1 MSARRIRRQL
11 TNIEDSGNSRRFVN
25 FNYSEN
31 FNRITELNSE
41 NYTRWKRNMIHLLNI
56 NDLLIYVTQ
65 EKVKKLRK
73 RDIRGNLGDYIEDQF
88 DESLV
93 YALGTDE
100 TDINNDITTQ
110 WIIMNSLSE
119 NTQQIIEG
127 QANTAYKI
135 WNSLRISFTKNQ
147 QTRKLEIKRKLDELK
162 YDEEKDINI
171 FMSELQNLIDDLEK
185 IDGDMSNNTKAGIL
199 NRTLPEHLRYINV
212 FQYANNWDQCTTYV
226 KRVIPEIII
235 SNNIESNNVK
245 DNNTKNIFSTE
256 KEELDDINHNDHNIK
271 TKRISIRKTNKK
283 RKNGRCNYCHKKGHY
298 FYECKKR
305 KLNRLKRKNIIR
317 YNKYR
322 NRKYKNKHH
331 ANFIQKDNYDNTF
344 SKAFTKDYNDDDS
357 VEINYLQD
365 RNQHI
370 STNDKELICWILDSG
385 ASINVTNRI
394 DKLVNVRN
402 CNEKLLLANN
412 YTIIANKIGTF
423 IGYIN
428 NQQITIHDVYYSQD
442 INKNLLSI
450 GRLIQ
455 QNYKI
460 IFNSNQNK
468 SYATIYDSY
477 QNRII
482 NLSADSNNTFKLWIS
497 TQPLHLNDNNK
508 RNINNELNYTNMKLQ
523 DKLNLWHRRFA
534 HFNIKPIKK
543 KLLNTN
549 IKIKCLLCVK
559 SKIKNKPYP
568 L

>member
-65 EKVKKLRK
+65 EKVKKLLK
-73 RDIRGNLGDYIEDQF
+73 RDIRENLGDYIEDQF

-135 WNSLRISFTKNQ
+135 WNLLRISFTKNQ

-212 FQYANNWDQCTTYV
+212 FQYANNWNQCTTYV

-245 DNNTKNIFSTE
+245 NNNTKNIFSTE

-549 IKIKCLLCVK
+549 IKIKCPLCVE
-559 SKIKNKPYP
+559 SKIKN
-568 L
+568 